1 MVATAKQYS
10 ANSDDEPLYENT
22 CIVSTCN
29 KPILQWD
36 SSDEVCISCKQA
48 AKNATTKLKARRLKP
63 KKAETGLWT
72 PQSEASSKNGCGGD
86 ALIRQKFSPL
96 PPMMDPNDK
105 GKKRKLGD
113 THSATDETKNWRSHK
128 SRKVGGITEG
138 NVETD
143 FADQRSKAGTI
154 GGQELRVS
162 SDHVGNA
169 PQLPTRAESVEDS
182 TGKDAR
188 RTGIVPPLSMIT
200 RSRSIINSEAVKS
213 TGTSALSPPGSPFQ
227 SIFPDIQIPHSK
239 PSFSDGRIPLPK
251 PINEVHKSAGNP
263 PLPAAVL
270 PVPAGSLP
278 LSEGSPVPEDSF
290 LLSKDSPLLSD
301 DSLSLLG
308 GSLLLESPHSMSEG
322 SPIPDDPLF
331 LSDDT
336 PLAPEHSQHAT
347 NNVSTD
353 STNQGPENTYKSR
366 DYQLTKPSSMR
377 CNGSNMPSTPQSTS
391 PTDTALKRPAKA
403 PMVPSDDRD
412 FTDNGDVQFQPFV
425 PFIGV
430 SLDSIEPTLNP
441 NSVQARRSKNI
452 LGTEPDSLGFYN
464 MLSKYR
470 GSDEE
475 FMAQTLFDLR
485 TEDESYISIQAKIA
499 ARGGRKRQFGEVC
512 SRLDVDSTWNKHQNQ
527 PWKINPAGLNR
538 DDLPLQKMFGE
549 FKVND
554 MVPTV
559 VEGELHL
566 TQHEEYEGP
575 RRTWRYGDGGTGKGQ
590 GYPEAQAGAWAH
602 LAKPAI

>member
-1 MVATAKQYS
+1 MVATAKKYS
-10 ANSDDEPLYENT
+10 ATSDDEPRYENR

-86 ALIRQKFSPL
+86 AMRRQKFSPL
-96 PPMMDPNDK
+96 PPMMDHNDR

-113 THSATDETKNWRSHK
+113 THSATDETKNWRSNK
-128 SRKVGGITEG
+128 SQKVGGVTDG

-143 FADQRSKAGTI
+143 FADQGSKAGTI
-154 GGQELRVS
+154 GRQELLVS

-169 PQLPTRAESVEDS
+169 PQLATRAESVEVS
-182 TGKDAR
+182 TGKEAR
-188 RTGIVPPLSMIT
+188 KTGIVPPLSMIT
-200 RSRSIINSEAVKS
+200 RSRSIIKSEAAKS
-213 TGTSALSPPGSPFQ
+213 TVNDATELAAPSPPDSPFR
-227 SIFPDIQIPHSK
+227 SILADIQIPHSK
-239 PSFSDGRIPLPK
+239 PSFSGGRIPP
-251 PINEVHKSAGNP
+251 PRPRNVVHKSAGNP
-263 PLPAAVL
+263 PLPGAV
-270 PVPAGSLP
+270 LP

-290 LLSKDSPLLSD
+290 PLSKDSPLLSD
-301 DSLSLLG
+301 GSLSLFG
-308 GSLLLESPHSMSEG
+308 GSILLESPLSMPEG
-322 SPIPDDPLF
+322 SPIPEGPLP
-331 LSDDT
+331 LSEDS
-336 PLAPEHSQHAT
+336 PPVPEHSKHVT
-347 NNVSTD
+347 DNVSTD
-353 STNQGPENTYKSR
+353 STNHSPENTYKSR
-366 DYQLTKPSSMR
+366 GHQLTKSSSMR
-377 CNGSNMPSTPQSTS
+377 CNGSNTPPTLQSTS
-391 PTDTALKRPAKA
+391 PADTALKQPAKA
-403 PMVPSDDRD
+403 PVVLSDDRD
-412 FTDNGDVQFQPFV
+412 FTDNWIVQFQPFV

-430 SLDSIEPTLNP
+430 SLDSIEPILNP
-441 NSVQARRSKNI
+441 NSVQARRSKNT
-452 LGTEPDSLGFYN
+452 LGTEPDSLGFYD

-512 SRLDVDSTWNKHQNQ
+512 SRLDVDSTWSKRQNQ

-602 LAKPAI
+602 LAKAAI